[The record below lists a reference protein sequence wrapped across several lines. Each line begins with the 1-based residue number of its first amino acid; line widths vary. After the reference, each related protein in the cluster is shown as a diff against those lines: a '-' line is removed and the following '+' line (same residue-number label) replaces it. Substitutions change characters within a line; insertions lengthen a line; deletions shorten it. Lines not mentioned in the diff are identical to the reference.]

1 MDYNNFYINNKI
13 IDNKNINNKLGYFI
27 IPLNIKLVTSKFEKI
42 LFQVKNIS
50 QEDIADGWQLIIPS
64 KYKKYK
70 INNNEQDDDN
80 AILDKSLYSNE
91 IHHFNI
97 SLSELPPH
105 LWNKPI
111 IKKYLYSDDLDE
123 NNCFTI
129 QDKIYIYSINKTED
143 YEQIYSLYN
152 EFNKIIKNNNYIIN
166 LYNYCYEHKIK
177 GWLMIKVNKYI
188 SELNN

>member
-27 IPLNIKLVTSKFEKI
+27 VPLNIKSLSSNFEKI

-50 QEDIADGWQLIIPS
+50 QEDIADGWKIILPS

-70 INNNEQDDDN
+70 INNNDTSEESSYNNQ
-80 AILDKSLYSNE
+80 

-129 QDKIYIYSINKTED
+129 IDKIYVYSINKTEH
-143 YEQIYSLYN
+143 YEKIYSLHN
-152 EFNKIIKNNNYIIN
+152 EFNKYIKNNNYIID
-166 LYNYCYEHKIK
+166 LYNYCYENNIK
-177 GWLMIKVNKYI
+177 GWLMIVVNKYI
-188 SELNN
+188 SQLNI